1 MRRYVFSKLL
11 ICILFISL
19 VSSLTACGNR
29 PDSNGS
35 MKSEDGRKY
44 GGLIEA
50 ETGETVHTVFFDLTV
65 DSARKC
71 STYQFNDGLY
81 MGDEGKTYL
90 EVTLTITNT
99 YDKDLP
105 MSITDFTL
113 DYSENSNTDV
123 ITGYGKSELGG
134 KDFMDNIFTLKQGEI
149 ITKTIL
155 YIVDDRAE
163 YLLCYKEYYEDK
175 FTGDSY
181 EIKMVPE
188 VLEPAVT
195 TEMTTEEN
203 SNEANMETVTEE
215 SQEENADTEAQND
228 ESGEGEAE
236 GADTGI
242 DEE

>member
-11 ICILFISL
+11 ICMLFIGL
-19 VSSLTACGNR
+19 ISSLTACGNR

-203 SNEANMETVTEE
+203 SNEANMETATEE
-215 SQEENADTEAQND
+215 SQEENADAEAQND